1 MLHNFLSP
9 QLNKYLILIILL
21 VPLTRSEIVFV
32 FEQFRHGARASV
44 FIGRHNKDKFKVSWI
59 GDGELTGP
67 GMRMHYLIGTHSR
80 DRYQNLLSKK
90 INPKE
95 VIVYSTDLNRT
106 ILSAQSQLL
115 GMYPP
120 EPGIELNER
129 QIHKARPP
137 IKFIPGMEEE
147 IKHLK
152 NLSIPQKIQGIP
164 INIFEHDKK
173 PYLLTET
180 SECPIMQYVKEENF
194 KKKIVQD
201 FLTQFNKT
209 YYEKLSNYFNNT
221 NPNFLFNYINMLGIT
236 DHFISVYVHN
246 RTLKG
251 FQNIGINLEDFFT
264 QCKIFKNIS
273 LFEIESPLEIGI
285 MATSPVMS
293 DLIKWMDAR
302 IKMDMANDTI
312 FNINAPKMVM
322 YSGHDMTLVP
332 TEQLLFKAFGVKAHY
347 PEFATNQFFEL
358 HRSDYVNKNLITVQD
373 YYVEYY
379 HNGILHL
386 NVSYLEFKKKVL
398 RLVWPMDKI
407 NNFCKVKFASTLDY
421 CVYFTLAISL
431 IFIALVVFRR
441 SKIKKF
447 SSKMS
452 SNIESGNNKVY
463 REEDEFDDKEKRFI
477 V

>member
-1 MLHNFLSP
+1 MYKLLLFFLSF
-9 QLNKYLILIILL
+9 LHISK
-21 VPLTRSEIVFV
+21 SEIVFV

-44 FIGRHNKDKFKVSWI
+44 FIGRHNKDYYKVNWI

-95 VIVYSTDLNRT
+95 IIVYSTDLNRT

-137 IKFIPGMEEE
+137 IKFIPGMEKE
-147 IKHLK
+147 IEKLK

-164 INIFEHDKK
+164 INIFQHDKK

-180 SECPIMQYVKEENF
+180 SECPIMHYVKEENL

-201 FLTQFNKT
+201 FLIKFNKT
-209 YYEKLSNYFNNT
+209 YFTKLSQYFNNT
-221 NPNFLFNYINMLGIT
+221 HPDFLFNYYNMLGIT

-251 FQNIGINLEDFFT
+251 FQNIGINLTQFFKD
-264 QCKIFKNIS
+264 CKKFKNIS
-273 LFEIESPLEIGI
+273 LFEVESPLEIGI

-332 TEQLLFKAFGVKAHY
+332 TEQLLFKAFGVRAHY

-358 HRSDYVNKNLITVQD
+358 HRSDFVDKNLVNVND

-386 NVSYLEFKKKVL
+386 NVSYLEFKEKVL
-398 RLVWPMDKI
+398 ELVWSMDKI
-407 NNFCKVKFASTLDY
+407 NNFCKIKFTSTLDY
-421 CVYFTLAISL
+421 FVYSAMIFAL
-431 IFIALVVFRR
+431 IFIGIVIIRR
-441 SKIKKF
+441 SKKKKF
-447 SSKMS
+447 SKKLSQ
-452 SNIESGNNKVY
+452 NIDGVY
-463 REEDEFDDKEKRFI
+463 EEDEYDKNEKFI

>member
-1 MLHNFLSP
+1 MYNLLLLFLIFQKSH
-9 QLNKYLILIILL
+9 
-21 VPLTRSEIVFV
+21 SEIVFV

-44 FIGRHNKDKFKVSWI
+44 FIGKHNKDYYKVNWI

-137 IKFIPGMEEE
+137 IKFIPGMEKE
-147 IKHLK
+147 IENLK

-164 INIFEHDKK
+164 INIFQHDKK

-180 SECPIMQYVKEENF
+180 SECPIMQYIKEENL

-201 FLTQFNKT
+201 FLVQFNKT
-209 YYEKLSNYFNNT
+209 YYEKLSQYFNNT
-221 NPNFLFNYINMLGIT
+221 NPDFLFNYYNMLGIT

-251 FQNIGINLEDFFT
+251 FQNIGINLEQFFND
-264 QCKIFKNIS
+264 CKIFKNIS
-273 LFEIESPLEIGI
+273 LFEVESPLEIGI

-332 TEQLLFKAFGVKAHY
+332 TEQLLFKAFGVRAHY

-358 HRSDYVNKNLITVQD
+358 HRSDFVEKNLVNVND

-386 NVSYLEFKKKVL
+386 NVSYLEFKEKVL
-398 RLVWPMDKI
+398 ELVWPMDKI